1 MCAKLRT
8 VAASNNRVLFFHVMP
23 WSLYY
28 CLFVPHICMVL
39 FFTHSPFM
47 MNHTFNATP
56 PVRLQHYCIAQS
68 PTKKIC
74 FYYRILLLA
83 LHIALICSTTFDQ
96 VQWHNQRFEPGGNL
110 AEESEMAN
118 TQKIVEKQ
126 EQIRYWTTI
135 RKIEITGKH
144 SEKRKKINLLKSN
157 E

>member
-1 MCAKLRT
+1 MITLLLLVRATYMYGVVLHAQPVHGESHLTQHHWWGCNTT
-8 VAASNNRVLFFHVMP
+8 VL
-23 WSLYY
+23 L
-28 CLFVPHICMVL
+28 
-39 FFTHSPFM
+39 SPM
-47 MNHTFNATP
+47 
-56 PVRLQHYCIAQS
+56 
-68 PTKKIC
+68 KKIC

-110 AEESEMAN
+110 AEGSELAN

-135 RKIEITGKH
+135 QKNEITGKH